1 LRIEKRNLR
10 MPIIA
15 PSLLA
20 SDFLHLE
27 NECKMINESEAGWFH
42 LDVMD
47 GRFVPNI
54 SFGLPVIEQISKV
67 AQKPCDVHLMILEPE
82 RYAEAFKEAGADHL
96 SVHIEACPHL
106 HRNIQQI
113 KSLGMKA
120 GVAVN
125 PHTPVSLL
133 QDILGDIDIVLLMS
147 VNPGFG
153 GQSFIPRTLIKIRE
167 LRRMIDDNRLDV
179 KIEID
184 GGVTI
189 ENAKEILDAGA
200 DVLVAGSTVFKSKDP
215 RQTIV
220 QLKQS
225 ASLPAQSH
233 K

>member
-1 LRIEKRNLR
+1 MAIV
-10 MPIIA
+10 A

-27 NECKMINESEAGWFH
+27 NECKMVNESEADWFH

-54 SFGLPVIEQISKV
+54 SFGLPVISRISKV
-67 AQKPCDVHLMILEPE
+67 AKKPCDVHLMILEPE

-96 SVHIEACPHL
+96 IVHIEVCPHL

-125 PHTPVSLL
+125 PHTPIDSLK
-133 QDILGDIDIVLLMS
+133 DILGDVDIVLLMS

-153 GQSFIPRTLIKIRE
+153 GQSFIPNTLNKIRE
-167 LRRMIDDNRLDV
+167 LRKIIDANKLDV

-184 GGVTI
+184 GGVTL

-200 DVLVAGSTVFKSKDP
+200 RVLVAGNTVFASKDP
-215 RQTIV
+215 KQTIA
-220 QLKQS
+220 QLKNI
-225 ASLPAQSH
+225 
-233 K
+233 